1 MSSLSDQAAPLVE
14 LRSPFLKY
22 TGVTIANPH
31 RAAIPEGLTVVIGP
45 NGSGKTSLAKI
56 IERGWNFA
64 TNDIASP
71 RGRLN
76 VRYVEFSDIHSLAGF
91 KAGYYQQR
99 YESGMNGEVPTVREV
114 MGDRL
119 DHPSWRGFA
128 ERMKLR
134 GYEHKPVNAL
144 SSGELRKMLIINQLL
159 DTPDLLILDNPYIG
173 LDVEARSELD
183 AAMERITASS
193 ATSIVMLLCNVN
205 EIPPFVTSIIPI
217 KGLTLLPAV
226 SYAERESLDALFD
239 YAVAPEEMLPLA
251 DDAADTPPDEGS
263 VIVDMRHCRI
273 SYGRAVIIDDI
284 SWQIRMGEH
293 WILTGPNGAGKS
305 TLLSLIHADNPQGY
319 SNDLSLFGRRRGSG
333 ESIWD
338 IKRRIGYVSPEMH
351 LYFNGG
357 HSLGLHVVA
366 QGLNDTVGQY
376 KKLTPAQLDL
386 AARWLDYLRIAHLA
400 DRPFRTMSAGEQRLL
415 LIARTL
421 IKTPPLLILDE
432 PLHGLDQACKRAIR
446 LTIDRLSRARLFSLI
461 YVTHRIE
468 EAPPGA
474 KLRKELH
481 RRS

>member
-22 TGVTIANPH
+22 TGVAIANPH
-31 RAAIPEGLTVVIGP
+31 RAVIPEGLTVVIGP

-173 LDVEARSELD
+173 LDVEGRRELD

-193 ATSIVMLLCNVN
+193 ATSIMMLLCNVN

-273 SYGRAVIIDDI
+273 SYGSAVIIDDI

-481 RRS
+481 RR

>member
-1 MSSLSDQAAPLVE
+1 MPSSPLKAAQLIG
-14 LRSPFLKY
+14 LRSPLLKY

-31 RAAIPEGLTVVIGP
+31 RTAIPEGLTVVIGP
-45 NGSGKTSLAKI
+45 NGAGKTSLAKI

-64 TNDIASP
+64 TNDIVSP

-91 KAGYYQQR
+91 KAEYYQQR

-119 DHPSWRGFA
+119 DQPAWQRFA
-128 ERMKLR
+128 EKMQLR
-134 GYEHKPVNAL
+134 GYEDKPVNGL
-144 SSGELRKMLIINQLL
+144 SSGELRKVLIINQLL

-173 LDVEARSELD
+173 LDVDARHELD
-183 AAMERITASS
+183 AAMESITASS
-193 ATSIVMLLCNVN
+193 ATSIMMLLCNVN
-205 EIPPFVTSIIPI
+205 EIPPFTNAIIPV
-217 KGLTLLPAV
+217 KHLTLLPTV
-226 SYAERESLDALFD
+226 GYDRRDSLNGLFD
-239 YAVAPEEMLPLA
+239 YTVADEARLPLR
-251 DDAADTPPDEGS
+251 DDDGIDMPQPGS

-273 SYGRAVIIDDI
+273 SYGKTVIMDDI
-284 SWQIRMGEH
+284 SWTIRMGEH
-293 WILTGPNGAGKS
+293 WILSGPNGAGKS

-319 SNDLSLFGRRRGSG
+319 SNDLSLFGRRRGTG

-357 HSLGLHVVA
+357 HSLGLHVIA

-376 KKLTPAQLDL
+376 KKLTQQQLDL
-386 AARWLDYLRIAHLA
+386 AARWMDYLHISHLA

-415 LIARTL
+415 LLARTL
-421 IKTPPLLILDE
+421 IKNPPLLILDE

-446 LTIDRLSRARLFSLI
+446 QTIDRLASARLFSLI

-468 EAPPGA
+468 EAPPTA
-474 KLRKELH
+474 TLH
-481 RRS
+481 KHLTRR

>member
-31 RAAIPEGLTVVIGP
+31 RAVIPEGLTVVIGP

-173 LDVEARSELD
+173 LDVEARRELD

-193 ATSIVMLLCNVN
+193 ATSIMMLLCNVN
-205 EIPPFVTSIIPI
+205 EIPPFVTTIIPI

-319 SNDLSLFGRRRGSG
+319 SNDLSLFGHRRGSG

-386 AARWLDYLRIAHLA
+386 GARWLDYLRIAHLA

-468 EAPPGA
+468 EAPTGA

-481 RRS
+481 RR

>member
-22 TGVTIANPH
+22 TGVTISNPH
-31 RAAIPEGLTVVIGP
+31 RAVVPEGLTVVIGP

-173 LDVEARSELD
+173 LDVEARRELD

-251 DDAADTPPDEGS
+251 DDAADTPPAEGS

-273 SYGRAVIIDDI
+273 SYGSAVIIDDI

-293 WILTGPNGAGKS
+293 WILSGPNGAGKS

-386 AARWLDYLRIAHLA
+386 AARWLDYLRIGHLA

-468 EAPPGA
+468 EAPPRA
-474 KLRKELH
+474 KLRKELS
-481 RRS
+481 RR

>member
-1 MSSLSDQAAPLVE
+1 MSSSPLKAAQLIG
-14 LRSPFLKY
+14 LRSPLLKY

-31 RAAIPEGLTVVIGP
+31 STVIPEGLTVVIGP
-45 NGSGKTSLAKI
+45 NGAGKTSLARI

-71 RGRLN
+71 RGRLT
-76 VRYVEFSDIHSLAGF
+76 VRYVEFNDIHSLAGF
-91 KAGYYQQR
+91 KAEYYQQR

-119 DHPSWRGFA
+119 DSPAWRELA
-128 ERMKLR
+128 ERMQLR
-134 GYEHKPVNAL
+134 KYEDKPVNGL
-144 SSGELRKMLIINQLL
+144 SSGELRKMLVINQLL
-159 DTPDLLILDNPYIG
+159 DAPDLLILDNPYIG
-173 LDVEARSELD
+173 LDVDARRELD
-183 AAMERITASS
+183 TAMEAITADG
-193 ATSIVMLLCNVN
+193 ATSIMMLLCNVN

-217 KGLTLLPAV
+217 KGLSLLPSV
-226 SYAERESLDALFD
+226 TYADRGSLDSLFD
-239 YAVAPEEMLPLA
+239 YTVADEQMLPMA
-251 DDAADTPPDEGS
+251 DEAADMPPVGTP
-263 VIVDMRHCRI
+263 IVEMRHCRI
-273 SYGRAVIIDDI
+273 GYGKTIIISDI
-284 SWQIRMGEH
+284 SWEIRMGEH
-293 WILTGPNGAGKS
+293 WILSGANGAGKS

-376 KKLTPAQLDL
+376 KKLTQPQLDL
-386 AARWLDYLRIAHLA
+386 AARWLDYLHISHLA
-400 DRPFRTMSAGEQRLL
+400 DRPFRTLSAGEQRLL
-415 LIARTL
+415 LLARTL

-432 PLHGLDQACKRAIR
+432 PLHGLDQAAKRAIR
-446 LTIDRLSRARLFSLI
+446 ATIDRLARARTFSLI

-468 EAPPGA
+468 EAPPTA
-474 KLRKELH
+474 TLH
-481 RRS
+481 KHLTRC

>member
-1 MSSLSDQAAPLVE
+1 MPSSPLKAAQLIG
-14 LRSPFLKY
+14 LRSPLLKY

-31 RAAIPEGLTVVIGP
+31 RTVIPEGLTVVIGP
-45 NGSGKTSLAKI
+45 NGAGKTSLAKI

-64 TNDIASP
+64 TNDIVSP

-91 KAGYYQQR
+91 KAEYYQQR

-119 DHPSWRGFA
+119 DQPAWQRFA
-128 ERMKLR
+128 EKMQLR
-134 GYEHKPVNAL
+134 GYEDKPVNGL
-144 SSGELRKMLIINQLL
+144 SSGELRKVLIINQLL

-173 LDVEARSELD
+173 LDVEARRELD
-183 AAMERITASS
+183 AAMESITASS
-193 ATSIVMLLCNVN
+193 ATSIMMLLCNVN
-205 EIPPFVTSIIPI
+205 EIPPFTNAIIPV
-217 KGLTLLPAV
+217 KHLTLLPTV
-226 SYAERESLDALFD
+226 GYDRRDSLNGLFD
-239 YAVAPEEMLPLA
+239 YTVADEARLPLR
-251 DDAADTPPDEGS
+251 DDDGIDMPQPGS

-273 SYGRAVIIDDI
+273 SYGKTVIMDDI
-284 SWQIRMGEH
+284 SWTIRMGEH
-293 WILTGPNGAGKS
+293 WILSGPNGAGKS

-319 SNDLSLFGRRRGSG
+319 SNDLSLFGRRRG
-333 ESIWD
+333 

-357 HSLGLHVVA
+357 HSLGLHVIA

-376 KKLTPAQLDL
+376 KKLTQQQLDL
-386 AARWLDYLRIAHLA
+386 AARWMDYLHISHLA

-415 LIARTL
+415 LLARTL
-421 IKTPPLLILDE
+421 IKNPPLLILDE

-446 LTIDRLSRARLFSLI
+446 QTIDRLASARLFSLI

-468 EAPPGA
+468 EAPPTA
-474 KLRKELH
+474 TLH
-481 RRS
+481 KHLTRR

>member
-1 MSSLSDQAAPLVE
+1 MTSSSDQAAQLIG
-14 LRSPFLKY
+14 LRSPLLKY

-31 RAAIPEGLTVVIGP
+31 STVIPTGLTVVIGP
-45 NGSGKTSLAKI
+45 NGAGKTSLARI

-71 RGRLN
+71 RGRLT
-76 VRYVEFSDIHSLAGF
+76 VRYVEFNDIHSLAGF
-91 KAGYYQQR
+91 KAEYYQQR

-119 DHPSWRGFA
+119 DSPSWCDLA
-128 ERMKLR
+128 ERMQLR
-134 GYEHKPVNAL
+134 KYEDKPVNGL
-144 SSGELRKMLIINQLL
+144 SSGELRKMLVINQLL
-159 DTPDLLILDNPYIG
+159 DAPDLLILDNPYIG
-173 LDVEARSELD
+173 LDVEARRELD
-183 AAMERITASS
+183 VAMEAITADG
-193 ATSIVMLLCNVN
+193 ATSIMMLLCNVN

-217 KGLTLLPAV
+217 KGLSLLPSV
-226 SYAERESLDALFD
+226 TYAGRDSLDSLFD
-239 YAVAPEEMLPLA
+239 YTVADEQMLPMA
-251 DDAADTPPDEGS
+251 DETADMPPVGTP
-263 VIVDMRHCRI
+263 IVEMRHCRI
-273 SYGRAVIIDDI
+273 GYGKTVIISDI
-284 SWQIRMGEH
+284 SWEIRMGEH
-293 WILTGPNGAGKS
+293 WILSGANGAGKS

-376 KKLTPAQLDL
+376 KKLTQPQLDL
-386 AARWLDYLRIAHLA
+386 AARWLDYLHISHLA
-400 DRPFRTMSAGEQRLL
+400 DRPFRTLSAGEQRLL
-415 LIARTL
+415 LLARTL

-432 PLHGLDQACKRAIR
+432 PLHGLDQAAKRAIR
-446 LTIDRLSRARLFSLI
+446 ATIDRLARARTFSLI

-468 EAPPGA
+468 EAPPTA
-474 KLRKELH
+474 TLH
-481 RRS
+481 KHLTRR

>member
-1 MSSLSDQAAPLVE
+1 MSSSPLKAAQLIG
-14 LRSPFLKY
+14 LRSPLLKY

-31 RAAIPEGLTVVIGP
+31 STVIPEGLTVVIGP
-45 NGSGKTSLAKI
+45 NGAGKTSLARI

-71 RGRLN
+71 RGRLT
-76 VRYVEFSDIHSLAGF
+76 VRYVEFNDIHSLAGF
-91 KAGYYQQR
+91 KAEYYQQR

-119 DHPSWRGFA
+119 DSPAWLDLA
-128 ERMKLR
+128 ERMQLR
-134 GYEHKPVNAL
+134 KYEDKPVNGL
-144 SSGELRKMLIINQLL
+144 SSGELRKMLVINQLL
-159 DTPDLLILDNPYIG
+159 DAPDLLILDNPYIG
-173 LDVEARSELD
+173 LDVEARRELD
-183 AAMERITASS
+183 VAMEAITADG
-193 ATSIVMLLCNVN
+193 ATSIMMLLCNVN

-217 KGLTLLPAV
+217 KGLSLLPTV
-226 SYAERESLDALFD
+226 TYADRGSLDSLFD
-239 YAVAPEEMLPLA
+239 YTVADEQMLPIA
-251 DDAADTPPDEGS
+251 DVAADMPPVDTP
-263 VIVDMRHCRI
+263 IVEMRHCRI
-273 SYGRAVIIDDI
+273 GYGKTIIIDDI
-284 SWQIRMGEH
+284 SWEIRMGEH
-293 WILTGPNGAGKS
+293 WILSGANGAGKS

-376 KKLTPAQLDL
+376 KKLTQPQLDL
-386 AARWLDYLRIAHLA
+386 AARWLDYLHISHLA
-400 DRPFRTMSAGEQRLL
+400 DRPFRTLSAGEQRLL
-415 LIARTL
+415 LLARTL

-432 PLHGLDQACKRAIR
+432 PLHGLDQAAKRAIR
-446 LTIDRLSRARLFSLI
+446 ATIDRLARARTFSLI

-468 EAPPGA
+468 EAPPTA
-474 KLRKELH
+474 TLH
-481 RRS
+481 KHLTRR